1 MSTWTPHKLIA
12 INVEEFA
19 RLCNVALETAQPDKQ
34 AALDAMLEELPVR
47 VIPELL
53 KSADDYPQIEWSVYR
68 GWINESTPST
78 CAPHRPTAS
87 SLGSTCWRAKDAT
100 GRFLICIAGTIYW
113 QRYKGNAAVR
123 SFGLVDGG
131 GRYVTWGSNVN
142 SDAVVAAFN
151 AYKSSLM

>member
-78 CAPHRPTAS
+78 C
-87 SLGSTCWRAKDAT
+87 WRAKDAT